1 MNPFAKNAGA
11 ERNRR
16 RDEKAA
22 ATEEPTYLR
31 LGRQRGNLVILGEM
45 I

>member
-16 RDEKAA
+16 RDEKEP
-22 ATEEPTYLR
+22 ATEEVTYLR
-31 LGRQRGNLVILGEM
+31 LELLLDNLVILKRM